1 MIDDAFQSRR
11 DPIVA
16 PGANM
21 ELAMQLIMASVLQ
34 DLVGTDRKPPS
45 PRPSPAQAG
54 GEGERTATSHHRVA
68 HLFFFVSLSTILTFA
83 ASPLVERAR

>member
-11 DPIVA
+11 DTIVV

-21 ELAMQLIMASVLQ
+21 ELAMQLIMTSLLQ
-34 DLVGTDRKPPS
+34 DLVGEARKPPS

-54 GEGERTATSHHRVA
+54 GEGERTATSHQLVA
-68 HLFFFVSLSTILTFA
+68 HLLFFVSLS
-83 ASPLVERAR
+83 AS

>member
-11 DPIVA
+11 DPIVV

-34 DLVGTDRKPPS
+34 GLVGADRKPPLT
-45 PRPSPAQAG
+45 PA
-54 GEGERTATSHHRVA
+54 
-68 HLFFFVSLSTILTFA
+68 LSR
-83 ASPLVERAR
+83 ASGRRG